1 MMRCVRDTTP
11 EIEKAARRMRQALT
25 PAERT
30 LWEALRERRLAGPR
44 FRCQHPVGRFI
55 LDFYCPAHRLVIEV
69 DGGVH
74 DDQIEYDEARATV
87 LHGYGYRV
95 LRFRNEKITSE
106 LPAVLARITAEVGVH
121 DNC

>member
-1 MMRCVRDTTP
+1 MMSRIRGTTP

-25 PAERT
+25 PAEFM
-30 LWEALRERRLAGPR
+30 LWEALRGRRLAGLR

-74 DDQIEYDEARATV
+74 DDKIEYYEARATV

-95 LRFRNEKITSE
+95 LRFRNEEVTSD
-106 LPAVLARITAEVGVH
+106 LPAVLARITAEVGVY
-121 DNC
+121 DKD